1 MRKVRDLE
9 VYGEWE
15 WKWKWGRRVTWR
27 EFGVQLENLMS
38 ASATMDIKPE
48 NCLDNGEI
56 RILSL

>member
-15 WKWKWGRRVTWR
+15 WKWGRRVTWR